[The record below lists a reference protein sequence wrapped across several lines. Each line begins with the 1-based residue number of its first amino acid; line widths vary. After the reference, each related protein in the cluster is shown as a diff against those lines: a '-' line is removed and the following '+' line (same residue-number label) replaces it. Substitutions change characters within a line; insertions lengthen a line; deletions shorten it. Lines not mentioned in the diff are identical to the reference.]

1 MAPQRYTFAA
11 SQAGER
17 LDRTLADRLPELS
30 RAHLQRLIR
39 EGEVVVSG
47 VIRTKP
53 SVRLAGGEL
62 ITVHVPAAEPQPLEP
77 ERLPLDIVFRNDEII
92 VVDKPAGLVV
102 HPGAGHS
109 SGTLVNALL
118 ALVPKLALVGG
129 ERRPGIVHRLDRDP
143 SGLIVVALTEPA
155 RLALKAQFQERTVL
169 KSYLALTDG
178 VVRPPRGEIKA
189 PIGRSKRD
197 RKRMAVVQGGR
208 ESSTAYQTLETF
220 EDHTLVEA
228 KPETGRTHQIRV
240 HFSFLGFPLAGD
252 PVYGRRKRT
261 VPLKR
266 QFLHAHRLTL
276 LLPSTG
282 QALTLTAPLPSDLT
296 HVLNWLRG

>member
-11 SQAGER
+11 SKAGAR
-17 LDRTLADRLPELS
+17 LDRTLADRLPEIS
-30 RAHLQRLIR
+30 RARVQRLIR

-47 VIRTKP
+47 VISTKP
-53 SVRLAGGEL
+53 STRLAGGEL
-62 ITVHVPAAEPQPLEP
+62 ITVHVTAVEPQRLEP
-77 ERLPLDIVFRNDEII
+77 EHIPLDIVFRNDEII

-118 ALVPKLALVGG
+118 ALVPKLSLVGG
-129 ERRPGIVHRLDRDP
+129 ERRPGIVHRLDRDT
-143 SGLIVVALTEPA
+143 SGLIVVALTETV
-155 RLALKAQFQERTVL
+155 RLALQAQFQERTVL

-178 VVRPPRGEIKA
+178 IVHPPVGVINA

-197 RKRMAVVQGGR
+197 RKRMAVVRGGR
-208 ESSTAYQTLETF
+208 ESNTIYQTLETF
-220 EDHTLVEA
+220 DDHTLVKA

-240 HFSFLGFPLAGD
+240 HFSYLGFPLAGD

-266 QFLHAHRLTL
+266 HFLHAHRLTL
-276 LLPSTG
+276 SLPSTG
-282 QALTLTAPLPSDLT
+282 EVLTFTAPLPSDLT
-296 HVLNWLRG
+296 HVLNWLGG